1 MNSMLCQDL
10 LEFHPKVCKL
20 NREFLAND
28 LNTTLFGLT
37 VYEQHLKLVFSRSFQ
52 LGRSTVVIEVL
63 KVVIC

>member
-1 MNSMLCQDL
+1 MLCQDL